1 MSLRASEP
9 HDSSLLHA
17 GMRPKGVLPTSATG
31 SLYSDAIRLR
41 KGVTISGSATPPIFV
56 GSGHRSF
63 QEPFV
68 PRRAPS
74 PLVPNDALNISA
86 LVSEAQ
92 EGLRLRD
99 DMETDASIL
108 EIMKAAKTKLKKMN
122 EKRKER
128 KRAAKA
134 EKQARSRQQLVD
146 SGIIPSDRAS
156 KGEEEE
162 EDDEGSEEA
171 YAAITEHA
179 LEAHGIDLATAD
191 ADTRAMHAHAADAI
205 AHLQIASNGAAWEKD
220 ADIGAQAW
228 WDRHTSWAH
237 EVDTGAPAWW
247 ERKKQQAKDAMAKAK
262 GAMAKASEKAKQL
275 SEKAR
280 AKSSAITN
288 KASQYKEQAKKSAA
302 GQMAGKAKAATMK
315 FAKEKWARFTN
326 EDRITKMERYD
337 YGLYVSRNPLTDVLV
352 DNKRVTLP
360 VGGDPEA
367 EFYDPHTHAVESS
380 EPVYGLIATKQK
392 DVLTNAHGDKAF
404 NMAAKDTMKV
414 LSIEKNRSLLLSPI
428 PDPAVDKL
436 AQVDAMTLGMKDPG
450 MLVKRALAQ
459 GEAQHHAVPDP
470 NNTSS
475 MIYPTR
481 PNGAHPLCLGHA
493 MMVPVAA
500 VRVHKHLD
508 HLGLVQ
514 AAVSDDWLKQVETDL
529 VASPLREGFADMVS
543 AEGADHTPF
552 IIPMPS
558 KFDEKSGAYK
568 TAFGAS
574 GSQPNESMRPVS
586 ALLVVPIT
594 SELLG
599 TDGAFKTNGG
609 SVDFSYNRLYPYQPA
624 PERMDSRAN
633 YLDPA
638 GDRRAELNAKLAEKG
653 PFSSNDDLVE
663 AATELGYD
671 ASKPTEPVTWSL
683 SKNAFLQRY
692 QVAVFALG
700 VSPACDAIG
709 EQAACEAKMDESGTG
724 KLLMI
729 SPHPL
734 LMGERHDGAKF
745 DGMEHPGSVYTSLGS
760 DRPLVNALSVA
771 LEGKHLDLRFLWA
784 GMKIAQRCWEKAT
797 NSRVSKPS
805 LSRFRHLVGHDK
817 ELWQNADKKF
827 NLSGY
832 EKGPSRFSKTE
843 SGSFQ
848 RRSTGAAFDESRFG
862 TALEDLGLVNVV
874 TGEQLKLDEMTEDEL
889 GQALQLAGIDL
900 DSEEEE

>member
-1 MSLRASEP
+1 MSLRASEQ
-9 HDSSLLHA
+9 A
-17 GMRPKGVLPTSATG
+17 RPKGLLTTSTTG
-31 SLYSDAIRLR
+31 TLYSDAIRLR
-41 KGVTISGSATPPIFV
+41 KGVSISGTATPPIFIDA
-56 GSGHRSF
+56 GRRSF
-63 QEPFV
+63 QEPEV
-68 PRRAPS
+68 AVRRAPS
-74 PLVPNDALNISA
+74 PLVPDNVGLDISA

-99 DMETDASIL
+99 GMETDASIL
-108 EIMKAAKTKLKKMN
+108 EMMKAAKKKVKNLFKKKTKKK
-122 EKRKER
+122 
-128 KRAAKA
+128 
-134 EKQARSRQQLVD
+134 D
-146 SGIIPSDRAS
+146 D
-156 KGEEEE
+156 EEEE
-162 EDDEGSEEA
+162 EPTEEEKRA
-171 YAAITEHA
+171 SARQQLIDAGMIPTEAEYALVEALVDAHEVVTQHA
-179 LEAHGIDLATAD
+179 LEVDGIDLATAD
-191 ADTRAMHAHAADAI
+191 ADTRAMHAHVADAI
-205 AHLQIASNGAAWEKD
+205 AHLQIASDGAAWEED

-228 WDRHTSWAH
+228 WDRHTGWAH

-247 ERKKQQAKDAMAKAK
+247 ERKKQQAKEAMGKAK

-280 AKSSAITN
+280 SKSKAITN
-288 KASQYKEQAKKSAA
+288 KASQYKEQAKKSSA
-302 GQMAGKAKAATMK
+302 GRLASRAKAATTK
-315 FAKEKWARFTN
+315 FANEKWARFTN

-337 YGLYVSRNPLTDVLV
+337 YGLYVSQNPLTDVLV
-352 DNKRVTLP
+352 NNVRVTLP
-360 VGGDPEA
+360 AGGDPEA

-380 EPVYGLIATKQK
+380 EPFYGLVATKQK
-392 DVLTNAHGDKAF
+392 DVLTNAQGDKAF

-414 LSIEKNRSLLLSPI
+414 LSVEKNRSLFASPI
-428 PDPAVDKL
+428 PDPAVDML
-436 AQVDAMTLGMKDPG
+436 AQVDAMTLNMKDPG

-475 MIYPTR
+475 MIYPTK

-543 AEGADHTPF
+543 VEGADHKPF

-558 KFDEKSGAYK
+558 KFDEKSAAYSE
-568 TAFGAS
+568 AFGTS
-574 GSQPNESMRPVS
+574 GGNPNESMRPVS

-594 SELLG
+594 SDLLEKE
-599 TDGAFKTNGG
+599 GAFKTTGT
-609 SVDFSYNRLYPYQPA
+609 SVDFAYERLYPYQAA
-624 PERMDSRAN
+624 PERIDTRAN

-653 PFSSNDDLVE
+653 PFSSDNDLME

-671 ASKPTEPVTWSL
+671 ANKPTDPVTWTL
-683 SKNAFLQRY
+683 SNGAFLQRY

-700 VSPACDAIG
+700 ISPVCDAIG
-709 EQAACEAKMDESGTG
+709 EQAACEAKMDDAGTG

-734 LMGERHDGAKF
+734 LMGERHDGTKF
-745 DGMEHPGSVYTSLGS
+745 DGMEHPATVYTSLGS
-760 DRPLVNALSVA
+760 DKPLVNALSVA

-805 LSRFRHLVGHDK
+805 LSRFRYLVGQDR
-817 ELWQNADKKF
+817 ELWMNADKKF

-832 EKGPSRFSKTE
+832 QKSHSRFSKLQ

-848 RRSTGAAFDESRFG
+848 RRSTGTVFDEARFG
-862 TALEDLGLVNVV
+862 QALEELGLVRV
-874 TGEQLKLDEMTEDEL
+874 TTGQQLKLDEMTPEEIDM
-889 GQALQLAGIDL
+889 ALHLADIDL